1 MAPTAL
7 CVALLLFL
15 ASHCQAQDLA
25 SYEKSKILISG
36 QYELYWTYRAADS
49 RMDMAVRVKT
59 LGWFGL
65 GISPDGQMSN
75 SDVVTGWVTAGGMA
89 MLQVIGLQM
98 IGWCTPHVRLLTN
111 GINCVHIVHT
121 FALCQWRN
129 VLLQDRFA
137 DGRSR
142 PPVDT
147 QQDWTMVSGRE
158 ENGWTIM
165 AFSRTLQ
172 TGDTRDRDIVQV
184 CMATAV
190 CIHTAMQAVW
200 LLWPNVSF
208 CIHDLACASKRLT
221 VYGILQQSVSVHD
234 HAVSQPGA

>member
-7 CVALLLFL
+7 CVVLLLLL

-25 SYEKSKILISG
+25 SYENSKILING

-89 MLQVIGLQM
+89 MLQVSGLQM

-111 GINCVHIVHT
+111 GSNYILYIHSLYVNGGMFCYRTASQMRDLDPPWTPSRIG
-121 FALCQWRN
+121 LW
-129 VLLQDRFA
+129 LQGGRRT
-137 DGRSR
+137 DG
-142 PPVDT
+142 P
-147 QQDWTMVSGRE
+147 
-158 ENGWTIM
+158 
-165 AFSRTLQ
+165 
-172 TGDTRDRDIVQV
+172 
-184 CMATAV
+184 
-190 CIHTAMQAVW
+190 
-200 LLWPNVSF
+200 LWPSAE
-208 CIHDLACASKRLT
+208 LSRLVIPVT
-221 VYGILQQSVSVHD
+221 EILFRCVCPQQCGFFGQMFLS
-234 HAVSQPGA
+234 AYMI